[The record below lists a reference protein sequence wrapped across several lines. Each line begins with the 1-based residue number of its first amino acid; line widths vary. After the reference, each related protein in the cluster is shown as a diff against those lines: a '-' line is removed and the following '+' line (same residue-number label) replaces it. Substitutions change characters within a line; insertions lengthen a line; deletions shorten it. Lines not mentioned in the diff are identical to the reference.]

1 MSYTAV
7 QIRRLYIICGVVAV
21 LAIGVMVLMEW
32 DNRKYRRQEK
42 PEATQQDI
50 VLSPLYTDLQNRFN
64 TTTDHLDALKIKW
77 SNLNAAY
84 LTIQNQAADYQ
95 QRIDAL
101 TEERNTLQTKLT
113 QKTIASES
121 LRINELTHQN
131 SILNEQIQTLRKNL
145 NQSISKHNTAISER
159 DTLQQNLIR
168 ARSDCNQSQQQ
179 LNELKNKYATLQ
191 KERQTVKIPTAGST
205 PVPASS
211 SPDENSLSAQARVRL
226 LQSQILLIHYDIATS
241 EKLLRETAE
250 LLSQIPIPDTESHA
264 ALQSSIFHLQ
274 DKIKN
279 TLSQLHKDT
288 QTSKQINPTP
298 AIEHP

>member
-42 PEATQQDI
+42 PESTQQDI

-84 LTIQNQAADYQ
+84 LTIQNQAADCQ

-101 TEERNTLQTKLT
+101 TE
-113 QKTIASES
+113 
-121 LRINELTHQN
+121 
-131 SILNEQIQTLRKNL
+131 
-145 NQSISKHNTAISER
+145 ER

-179 LNELKNKYATLQ
+179 LNELKNKYAALQ
-191 KERQTVKIPTAGST
+191 KERQTVEIPTASST

-211 SPDENSLSAQARVRL
+211 GPDENSLSAQARVRL
-226 LQSQILLIHYDIATS
+226 LQSQILLIRYDIATS

-250 LLSQIPIPDTESHA
+250 LLNQIPIPDTESHA
-264 ALQSSIFHLQ
+264 ALQSNIFHLQ
-274 DKIKN
+274 EKIKN

-288 QTSKQINPTP
+288 TDI
-298 AIEHP
+298 